1 MSEIIDVIAGADLTA
16 ARGKVLYS
24 DGSDSERAKVAG
36 AAGNATLLGICVQGA
51 ADEGV
56 AKVCIDGFCTGIAGG
71 ALEPHDFVT
80 SNASGLIVVAGSQN
94 DYILGQYLPP
104 LEGGTQRDAAA
115 NDEVRIKVFANKRV
129 LVP

>member
-16 ARGKVLYS
+16 ARGKVIYI

-56 AKVCIDGFCTGIAGG
+56 AKVCIDGFCTAIAGG
-71 ALEPHDFVT
+71 TLEPFDHVT
-80 SNASGLIVVAGSQN
+80 SNASGLVVVAATQN
-94 DYILGQYLPP
+94 DYILGQYIPS
-104 LEGGTQRDAAA
+104 LENGAQRDAAT
-115 NDEVRIKVFANKRV
+115 NDEVRIKVFDNKRV